1 MVTPMVL
8 TLQGWPDRVLRS
20 LLGNGS
26 AMTIFSSQVETL
38 SPDVAYGNPSGRI
51 NPIPLEIDIIY
62 LQVG

>member
-1 MVTPMVL
+1 MVTLMVL
-8 TLQGWPDRVLRS
+8 TLQWWPDRVSRG

-26 AMTIFSSQVETL
+26 AMTISSSQVATL

-51 NPIPLEIDIIY
+51 NPIPLEIGIIY

>member
-1 MVTPMVL
+1 MMVGSCL
-8 TLQGWPDRVLRS
+8 SS

-38 SPDVAYGNPSGRI
+38 SPDVAYGNPSGGI
-51 NPIPLEIDIIY
+51 SPIPPEIDIIY